1 MTSGRKSVCMYVCMY
16 VCTYAC
22 EHYLLTGKSLGRL
35 TQPLLLRGLAEL
47 CSLRTHI
54 HTYIHTKMSH
64 SLQVNNTYSHRWCNR
79 YSLHF
84 HPFILMHTGTFRGNA
99 QLVQGPRQHTRG
111 CLVARQNE
119 GLYLISN
126 LSNHSYHHMQY
137 IHTYINVRT
146 VTACIYTK

>member
-1 MTSGRKSVCMYVCMY
+1 MYVCMY
-16 VCTYAC
+16 KCTYAC
-22 EHYLLTGKSLGRL
+22 EHYLLTGRSLGKL
-35 TQPLLLRGLAEL
+35 TQPPLLRGLAEI

-54 HTYIHTKMSH
+54 YIHTYIHTQIDIRVFFKMSP
-64 SLQVNNTYSHRWCNR
+64 SLQVHNTYSHGWYNR

-126 LSNHSYHHMQY
+126 LSSHSYHHMQY
-137 IHTYINVRT
+137 IHTVHT
-146 VTACIYTK
+146 FG